1 MKIMKAAAFSSY
13 GPPEVLQVME
23 FSDPQAGPGQVRV
36 RVKAAGVQ
44 PFDCSIRSGWG
55 NGFFPVSFPQ
65 ILGNEFAG
73 VIDQVGE
80 NVTGYSVGDE
90 VLGWSLLSCY
100 AEMVAV
106 NVEQITAIPKN
117 MPWEAAGVISASG
130 QTAHT
135 AMEELRVGPGD
146 TVLIHA
152 AAGGV
157 GTFAVQV
164 ARARGATVIG
174 TASPRNHEY
183 LRSLG
188 AIPVAY
194 GEGLLERVKAL
205 APGGID
211 ASLDAVGGEALS
223 VSVDLVENKERIATI
238 VDFDRAEQLGV
249 RSIRSQR
256 SVARLQELVAL
267 YSRGELAVHIWKSF
281 SLEQAAEAH
290 REVET
295 GHVRGKVVITVGK

>member
-1 MKIMKAAAFSSY
+1 MKAAAFSTF
-13 GPPEVLQVME
+13 GPPEVLQVVE
-23 FSDPQAGPGQVRV
+23 FADPQVGADQVRV

-44 PFDCSIRSGWG
+44 PFDWAVRSGWSPPYY
-55 NGFFPVSFPQ
+55 PVKFPQ

-100 AEMVAV
+100 AELVVVSADQIVAK
-106 NVEQITAIPKN
+106 PKE
-117 MPWEAAGVISASG
+117 MPWETAGVMSASG

-135 AMEELRVGPGD
+135 ALEELGVGEGD

-157 GTFAVQV
+157 GTFSVQL
-164 ARARGATVIG
+164 ARAWGATVIG
-174 TASPRNHEY
+174 TASQINHEY

-194 GEGLLERVKAL
+194 GDGLLERVKAL
-205 APGGID
+205 APGGVD
-211 ASLDAVGGEALS
+211 AALDAVGGEALP
-223 VSVDLVENKERIATI
+223 VSVKLVENKARIGTL
-238 VDFDRAEQLGV
+238 VDFDRAEELGV

-256 SVARLQELVAL
+256 SRARLQELVGL
-267 YSRGELAVHIWKSF
+267 YTQGLLSIHIWKSF
-281 SLEQAAEAH
+281 SLDHAADAH
-290 REVET
+290 REAET
-295 GHVRGKVVITVGK
+295 GHVRGKVVIRIE